1 MFADSPIAKGF
12 HPSVDNIRCMT
23 NYGIAPY
30 YKGLLIDSLKKS
42 DCFVVSFDESLNN
55 FVKSCGRVL
64 LLRYS
69 DSDDF
74 TVKFCYYDSRFFNHT
89 NHQDLVKQFSD
100 VMKQLDVNKLLQVF
114 MDGPSVNQI
123 SRRNFKREKSRRTA
137 STY

>member
-1 MFADSPIAKGF
+1 MNKLFQSMFADSPIAKGF

-30 YKGLLIDSLKKS
+30 YKDLLTDSLKKS
-42 DCFVVSFDESLNN
+42 DCFIVSFDESLNN

-74 TVKFCYYDSRFFNHT
+74 IQSNFVT
-89 NHQDLVKQFSD
+89 
-100 VMKQLDVNKLLQVF
+100 MILDFLIILITKIL
-114 MDGPSVNQI
+114 
-123 SRRNFKREKSRRTA
+123 
-137 STY
+137 